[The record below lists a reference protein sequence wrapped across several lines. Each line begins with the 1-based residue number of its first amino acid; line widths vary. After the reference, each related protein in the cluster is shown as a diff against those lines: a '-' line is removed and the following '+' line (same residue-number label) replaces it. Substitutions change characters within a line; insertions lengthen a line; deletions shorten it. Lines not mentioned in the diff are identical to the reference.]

1 MLARQRPASASQT
14 TLDLVAQQQHIVGP
28 TNMRDFRQI
37 IRRRHVD
44 TALVLNRFDQKSRC
58 MGVDAATRAAA
69 SPNGTSLKRGG
80 NGPKPSRYWTTE
92 EKPTIEMSGGGFNR
106 ASFFC
111 AARAMFRT
119 LENYVSLG
127 EIRDVIHVLP
137 EEILTP
143 WPPLQ
148 LPMWSSEAPL
158 SNR

>member
-1 MLARQRPASASQT
+1 MAVDCGDQSGRVAKRHELETRQKRTEAVAI
-14 TLDLVAQQQHIVGP
+14 LDHGRK
-28 TNMRDFRQI
+28 TNDRN
-37 IRRRHVD
+37 VWW
-44 TALVLNRFDQKSRC
+44 
-58 MGVDAATRAAA
+58 GV
-69 SPNGTSLKRGG
+69 
-80 NGPKPSRYWTTE
+80 
-92 EKPTIEMSGGGFNR
+92 FNR

-111 AARAMFRT
+111 AARAVFRT

-137 EEILTP
+137 EEILTL